1 MRHALRRLLKSPAF
15 SLTALITIG
24 AAIGANAL
32 IFSVVNGV
40 ILKPLP
46 FAEPDRLVGVW
57 HTAPGLMAGGGP
69 MNQAPTTYFTYR
81 DNKVFD
87 DIGMWDN
94 TSVTV
99 TGRGEPER
107 IDALLVTDGTLPI
120 VGVRP
125 TLGRTFTPADDAPGS
140 AETVMVSH
148 AYWQRALGG
157 NAAAIGQSIVID
169 GRPRE
174 VIGVLPDGF
183 RFLRYNPSVLLPL
196 RFNRQ
201 EVFIGNFSFQ
211 AVARLKPGQT
221 IDEANANM
229 ARLIPGIPDNFRL
242 PPGFSRQMWDDV
254 KLGPLVRPL
263 AEDVVGD
270 IGNVLWILLGTVA
283 IVLLVA
289 CANVANLFLV
299 RAEGRQQ
306 ELAVR
311 TALGASRSQVIA
323 SLMSEAL
330 AISVA
335 GGALGLALAYG
346 GIQLLLALNPAR
358 LPRLEDV
365 AIDPIVIA
373 FTLAISLAAGLL
385 FGLIPIIKYANPN
398 LGNALKEGGRGS
410 SEGRERHRA
419 RNTLVVAQIALAMVL
434 LVASGLMIRTF
445 AAMRSVEPG
454 FTSPQELL
462 TFRIAIPT
470 AMVKDNEQVPQL
482 HEQILRKLEAI
493 PGVTSASLSSSV
505 TMDGNDSNDPIFR
518 EDKPIPEGQM
528 AQLRRYKWIPGNYFK
543 TMGRTLLAGRD
554 LTWADVYGMAPVA
567 LISNTLAR
575 EFYGTPQAA
584 IGQRIRN
591 TPKSTWREI
600 VGVVADEYD
609 DGVTRPATAI
619 VYWPMMMRD
628 FWEPGVT
635 APRSMAYVIRTPRL
649 TDPGFLREVQQAVW
663 SINPNLPLARVQTV
677 AEIYDDSMAETSFA
691 LVILGIAAAVT
702 LLLGL
707 VGIYGVIAYIV
718 LQRRREVGIRMALG
732 AHSAEVQRM
741 FVTRGLILT
750 GVGLGVGVVAA
761 AALMRVMS
769 SLLFGVNP
777 FDPITYVA
785 VVTGLGLV
793 ALLAT
798 WLPARNATRIDPM
811 LALRSE

>member
-1 MRHALRRLLKSPAF
+1 MRHALRRLVKSPAF

-57 HTAPGLMAGGGP
+57 HTAPGLIASGDP
-69 MNQAPTTYFTYR
+69 LNQSPATYFTYR

-94 TSVTV
+94 GAASI

-107 IDALLVTDGTLPI
+107 VDVLFVTDGTLPV

-125 TLGRTFTPADDAPGS
+125 ALGRTFTAADDAPGS
-140 AETVMVSH
+140 AETVIVSH

-157 NAAAIGQSIVID
+157 NAAAIGQSIVVD

-174 VIGVLPDGF
+174 VIGVLPEKF
-183 RFLRYNPSVLLPL
+183 RFLRHNPELVLPL
-196 RFNRQ
+196 RFNRA
-201 EVFIGNFSFQ
+201 EIMIGNFSFQ
-211 AVARLKPGQT
+211 AVARLKPGSSIEQ
-221 IDEANANM
+221 ANANV
-229 ARLIPGIPDNFRL
+229 ARLLPNIPDNFRL
-242 PPGFSRQMWDDV
+242 PPGFSRQMYDEI
-254 KLGPLVRPL
+254 KIGPLVRPL
-263 AEDVVGD
+263 SADVIGD
-270 IGNVLWILLGTVA
+270 VGNVLWVLLGTVA

-323 SLMSEAL
+323 SLMSEAFS
-330 AISVA
+330 ISVA

-346 GIQLLLALNPAR
+346 GIQLLVALNPAR

-365 AIDPIVIA
+365 AIDPIVVA
-373 FTLAISLAAGLL
+373 FTLGISLAAGLL

-398 LGNALKEGGRGS
+398 LGNALKEGARGS
-410 SEGRERHRA
+410 SDGRERHRA
-419 RNTLVVAQIALAMVL
+419 RNTLVVAQVALALVL

-445 AAMRSVEPG
+445 TAMRDISPG
-454 FTSPQELL
+454 FSDPEQVL
-462 TFRIAIPT
+462 TFRVSIPT
-470 AMVKDNEQVPQL
+470 AIAAEPPQVVQM
-482 HEQILRKLEAI
+482 HEQILRRIEAL
-493 PGVTSASLSSSV
+493 PGITSASLSSSV

-518 EDKPIPEGQM
+518 EDKPAPEGQM
-528 AQLRRYKWIPGNYFK
+528 PPLRRFKWVPANYFA
-543 TMGRTLLAGRD
+543 TMGNPIKAGRD
-554 LTWADVYGMAPVA
+554 FTWAESHNAAPVA
-567 LISNTLAR
+567 IITEKLAR
-575 EFYGTPQAA
+575 EFYGSPEAA
-584 IGQRIRN
+584 VGQRIKN
-591 TPKSTWREI
+591 QPKSPWREI

-609 DGVTRPATAI
+609 DGVTRGATTI
-619 VYWPMMMRD
+619 VYWPMMNKD
-628 FWEPGVT
+628 FWQEGFST
-635 APRSMAYVIRTPRL
+635 QRSMAYVIRTPRL
-649 TDPGFLREVQQAVW
+649 QESGFLREVQQAVW
-663 SINPNLPLARVQTV
+663 SVNPNLPLARVQTLS
-677 AEIYDDSMAETSFA
+677 EIYDDSMAETSFA
-691 LVILGIAAAVT
+691 LVILGIAASVT

-732 AHSAEVQRM
+732 AHSSAVQRM
-741 FVTRGLILT
+741 FVTRGLTLT
-750 GVGLGVGVVAA
+750 GIGLLVGLIASV
-761 AALMRVMS
+761 ALMRLMS
-769 SLLFGVNP
+769 ALLFGVSP

-785 VVTGLGLV
+785 VVAALGLV

-798 WLPARNATRIDPM
+798 WLPARHATKIDPM

>member
-46 FAEPDRLVGVW
+46 FAEPERLVGVW

-107 IDALLVTDGTLPI
+107 VDALLVTDGTLPI

-125 TLGRTFTPADDAPGS
+125 SLGRTFTPADDAPGS

-174 VIGVLPDGF
+174 VIGVLPEGF

-201 EVFIGNFSFQ
+201 EIFIGNFSFQ
-211 AVARLKPGQT
+211 AVARLKPGGS
-221 IDEANANM
+221 IEEANANM

-335 GGALGLALAYG
+335 GGVLGLALAYG
-346 GIQLLLALNPAR
+346 GIQLLVALNPAR

-373 FTLAISLAAGLL
+373 FTLAISIAAGLL

-419 RNTLVVAQIALAMVL
+419 RNTLVVAQVALALVL

-454 FTSPQELL
+454 FTNPQELL

-470 AMVKDNEQVPQL
+470 AMVKDNEQVPRM
-482 HEQILRKLEAI
+482 HEQILRRLEAI

-518 EDKPIPEGQM
+518 EDKPIPDGQM
-528 AQLRRYKWIPGNYFK
+528 APLRRYKWIPANYFK
-543 TMGRTLLAGRD
+543 TVGRSLLAGRD
-554 LTWADVYGMAPVA
+554 LSWADVYGMAPVA
-567 LISNTLAR
+567 VISNSLAR
-575 EFYGTPQAA
+575 EFYGSPQAA

-609 DGVTRPATAI
+609 DGVTRPATTI

-649 TDPGFLREVQQAVW
+649 NDQGFLREVQQAVW
-663 SINPNLPLARVQTV
+663 SVNPNLPLARVQTFT
-677 AEIYDDSMAETSFA
+677 ELYDDSMAETSFV
-691 LVILGIAAAVT
+691 LVVLGIAAAVT

-750 GVGLGVGVVAA
+750 GAGLVVGLAAA

-777 FDPITYVA
+777 FDPLTYVA
-785 VVTGLGLV
+785 VVAGLGLV

-798 WLPARNATRIDPM
+798 WLPARHATKIDPM